1 MSDTAKNIEDPKRSG
16 KWRYL
21 AERIVNKPGKPRQ
34 YTLAQLK
41 EEFVKYVDYYSDA
54 KTTYQMKSRQKKG
67 GSGNEVQAERTERV
81 SPMTEWSFC
90 LWIGKDRSWLATTI
104 LDIQDRDNPT
114 PEDVEYLEFLQALR
128 TFLNSQLLEGAILGE
143 YTPVIIS
150 SLLGLKKN
158 VDITTDNKPLDAP
171 VINIVPDTTTREQ
184 YAQQNVPDDED
195 AETEEDAD

>member
-1 MSDTAKNIEDPKRSG
+1 MSNNTKQIEDPKKSG

-21 AERIVNKPGKPRQ
+21 AERIVMKPGRPRQ

-41 EEFVKYVDYYSDA
+41 EEFVKYVDYYSEA
-54 KTTYQMKSRQKKG
+54 RTTYQMKSRQKKG

-104 LDIQDRDNPT
+104 LDIQDKENPSQ
-114 PEDVEYLEFLQALR
+114 EDKEYLEFLQALR

-158 VDITTDNKPLDAP
+158 VDITTDNKPIEAP
-171 VINIVPDTTTREQ
+171 VINIVPDTATREQ
-184 YAQQNVPDDED
+184 YASEPHGED
-195 AETEEDAD
+195 EEDE